1 MKEPTRNTHIIL
13 DLVLS
18 SQPQLISDVS
28 VIPGMSDHEAAV
40 KFQLNL
46 SVKRLPGNQYRK
58 VYQYHKANLVGI
70 KQEMERYK
78 QAFLSSAYELTV
90 EENWSNFKEAVMNT
104 HIPFKMMRPY
114 KDIPWLNHNIKSEMR
129 ERKKL

>member
-1 MKEPTRNTHIIL
+1 MKEPTRNTHIL

-28 VIPGMSDHEAAV
+28 VIPGMSDHEAV

-58 VYQYHKANLVGI
+58 VYQYHKANQVDV
-70 KQEMERYK
+70 KEEMERYK
-78 QAFLSSAYELTV
+78 QAFLSSDL
-90 EENWSNFKEAVMNT
+90 
-104 HIPFKMMRPY
+104 
-114 KDIPWLNHNIKSEMR
+114 
-129 ERKKL
+129 